1 MLDSGDN
8 QLNRE
13 AVMGSSQATV
23 DFILEQIQAA
33 GVVSARKMFGEYGL
47 YCDGKFMAVVCDD
60 RLYIKPTD
68 AGRAFI
74 GDVDEAP
81 PYQGAKN
88 YFHISGEKWDN
99 SEWLSELIKVT
110 TRELPLPKKK

>member
-1 MLDSGDN
+1 M
-8 QLNRE
+8 
-13 AVMGSSQATV
+13 ASSKSTI

-33 GVVSARKMFGEYGL
+33 GIVSARKMFGEYGL
-47 YCDGKFMAVVCDD
+47 FCSGKFVAVVCDD

-74 GDVDEAP
+74 GDVEEAP

-88 YFHISGEKWDN
+88 YFHISGEKWDDA
-99 SEWLSELIKVT
+99 EWLSDLVRVT
-110 TRELPLPKKK
+110 VKELPERKK